1 MTTLARLVVRHRWWV
16 IAAWIV
22 VALCGAFG
30 ASRATSALSYDF
42 SLPGQSG
49 YETNADITREFGS
62 GGDNAPVLLVS
73 KAAPGGSVDVESGSR
88 IAAAAASA
96 APGARI
102 ASYTTHPELISRD
115 RSTAVTVVYPKV
127 VPGADPYVTSLPA
140 LQQVAKESTSATTS
154 VAVTGVDAL
163 NAGGGGGVNVL
174 VETIVGG
181 VGALVVLA
189 LVFGSFLAIT
199 PLLTAAASILTT
211 FLILWGLTSI
221 TEVSFIVQYLLA
233 LIGLGVA
240 IDYALL
246 IVTRWREARGNG
258 YDGEQ
263 AVEQTLATAGRAVL
277 FSGITVAVSLA
288 ALIALPVPF
297 LRSIGFTGL
306 LIPLIS
312 VVAALTLVPAL
323 LSVAGTKLEWPHR
336 RSTSPDSRLWRR
348 VGTVVV
354 RHRWASTAIAII
366 VLAVLAIPVASL
378 NLSSPTNAS
387 LASVGG
393 PAGHAVDA
401 VADAGLGSGLTT
413 PVEIVTDS
421 PQSIVEALRG
431 QPGVAGVVAP
441 TEWQRGSTHIVD
453 AWTTVDSST
462 PEGGR
467 AAADIRTVAEQHGG
481 RVGGITAQNAD
492 FIDAVYG
499 NIWWVLLL
507 IVVVTFALL
516 ATALRSIVL
525 PMKALVLNAFS
536 LAAAFGVTVFIWQE
550 GHGTSLLFGQDGA
563 GAITIWI
570 PVAVFAF
577 LFGLSMD
584 YEVFLLSRIKE
595 EHDAGASTD
604 TATIDTATIDG
615 VARTGRLVTSA
626 ALILFLAFIS
636 LAQVPVTDVKI
647 LATALALGIILDAT
661 IVRGVLAPALVAAL
675 GPANWWVPKW
685 WPGRTS
691 RQLQTESR
699 TAS

>member
-88 IAAAAASA
+88 IAEAAASA

-102 ASYTTHPELISRD
+102 ASYTDHPELFSRD
-115 RSTAVTVVYPKV
+115 RSTAVTLVYPKV
-127 VPGADPYVTSLPA
+127 IPGADPYVTSLPA
-140 LQQVAKESTSATTS
+140 MQQVAKESTSTSTT

-199 PLLTAAASILTT
+199 PLITAAASILTT

-240 IDYALL
+240 IDYAIL

-354 RHRWASTAIAII
+354 RHRWASTAIAIV

-393 PAGHAVDA
+393 PAGQAVDA

-431 QPGVAGVVAP
+431 RPGVAGVVAP

-453 AWTTVDSST
+453 AWTTLDSST

-467 AAADIRTVAEQHGG
+467 TAADIREVAEQHGG
-481 RVGGITAQNAD
+481 RVGGISAQNAD

-525 PMKALVLNAFS
+525 PLKALVLNTFS

-577 LFGLSMD
+577 LFGLSMA

-595 EHDAGASTD
+595 EHDAGVST
-604 TATIDTATIDG
+604 DTATIDG
-615 VARTGRLVTSA
+615 VARTGRLMTSA

-685 WPGRTS
+685 WPGRRS
-691 RQLQTESR
+691 RQSEIETS

>member
-1 MTTLARLVVRHRWWV
+1 MTTLARLVVRHRWFV

-88 IAAAAASA
+88 IAQAAASA

-102 ASYTTHPELISRD
+102 ASYTDHPELISRD

-127 VPGADPYVTSLPA
+127 VPGADPYATSLPA
-140 LQQVAKESTSATTS
+140 LQQVAEESTSTTTW
-154 VAVTGVDAL
+154 VAVTGVGAL

-199 PLLTAAASILTT
+199 PLITAAASILTT

-354 RHRWASTAIAII
+354 RHRWASTAIAVI

-393 PAGHAVDA
+393 PAGQAVDA
-401 VADAGLGSGLTT
+401 VSDAGLGSGLTT

-421 PQSIVEALRG
+421 PDRIVEALKGR
-431 QPGVAGVVAP
+431 PGVAGVVAP

-453 AWTTVDSST
+453 AWTTLDSST
-462 PEGGR
+462 PQGGR
-467 AAADIRTVAEQHGG
+467 TAADIRTVAEQHGG
-481 RVGGITAQNAD
+481 RVGGISAQNAD

-525 PMKALVLNAFS
+525 PLKALVLNAFS

-604 TATIDTATIDG
+604 TATIDG

-685 WPGRTS
+685 WPGRS
-691 RQLQTESR
+691 RQSEIETS

>member
-88 IAAAAASA
+88 IAEAAASA

-102 ASYTTHPELISRD
+102 ASYTDHPELFSRD
-115 RSTAVTVVYPKV
+115 RSTAVTLVYPKV
-127 VPGADPYVTSLPA
+127 IPGADPYVTSLPA
-140 LQQVAKESTSATTS
+140 MQQVAKESTSTSTT

-199 PLLTAAASILTT
+199 PLITAAASILTT

-240 IDYALL
+240 IDYAIL

-354 RHRWASTAIAII
+354 RHRWASTAIAIV

-393 PAGHAVDA
+393 PAGQAVDA

-431 QPGVAGVVAP
+431 RPGVAGVVAP

-453 AWTTVDSST
+453 AWTTLDSST

-467 AAADIRTVAEQHGG
+467 TAADIREVAEQHGG
-481 RVGGITAQNAD
+481 RVGGISAQNAD

-525 PMKALVLNAFS
+525 PLKALVLNTFS

-595 EHDAGASTD
+595 EHDAGVST
-604 TATIDTATIDG
+604 DTATIDG
-615 VARTGRLVTSA
+615 VARTGRLMTSA

-685 WPGRTS
+685 WPGRRS
-691 RQLQTESR
+691 RQRVFETSP
-699 TAS
+699 AS

>member
-1 MTTLARLVVRHRWWV
+1 M
-16 IAAWIV
+16 
-22 VALCGAFG
+22 
-30 ASRATSALSYDF
+30 
-42 SLPGQSG
+42 
-49 YETNADITREFGS
+49 
-62 GGDNAPVLLVS
+62 
-73 KAAPGGSVDVESGSR
+73 
-88 IAAAAASA
+88 
-96 APGARI
+96 
-102 ASYTTHPELISRD
+102 
-115 RSTAVTVVYPKV
+115 
-127 VPGADPYVTSLPA
+127 
-140 LQQVAKESTSATTS
+140 
-154 VAVTGVDAL
+154 
-163 NAGGGGGVNVL
+163 
-174 VETIVGG
+174 
-181 VGALVVLA
+181 
-189 LVFGSFLAIT
+189 
-199 PLLTAAASILTT
+199 
-211 FLILWGLTSI
+211 
-221 TEVSFIVQYLLA
+221 
-233 LIGLGVA
+233 
-240 IDYALL
+240 
-246 IVTRWREARGNG
+246 
-258 YDGEQ
+258 
-263 AVEQTLATAGRAVL
+263 
-277 FSGITVAVSLA
+277 
-288 ALIALPVPF
+288 
-297 LRSIGFTGL
+297 
-306 LIPLIS
+306 
-312 VVAALTLVPAL
+312 
-323 LSVAGTKLEWPHR
+323 
-336 RSTSPDSRLWRR
+336 
-348 VGTVVV
+348 V
-354 RHRWASTAIAII
+354 RHRWASTAIAVI

-393 PAGHAVDA
+393 PAGQAVDA

-431 QPGVAGVVAP
+431 RPGVAGVVAP

-525 PMKALVLNAFS
+525 PLKALVLNAFS

-604 TATIDTATIDG
+604 TATIDG

-685 WPGRTS
+685 WPGRAT